1 MNFDYY
7 FNFGANI
14 SIILIQNHFRDIF
27 LLILTFLIFFNLSK
41 IVVFNLYIF
50 AYFLRIYFKMNYLFI
65 CYNHFTKAKS
75 WRCGNKLFLGKI
87 LIAKCKAPGYSEAIS
102 N

>member
-27 LLILTFLIFFNLSK
+27 LLILTFLILFNLSK
-41 IVVFNLYIF
+41 IDVFKPLYIC
-50 AYFLRIYFKMNYLFI
+50 LFPL
-65 CYNHFTKAKS
+65 YM
-75 WRCGNKLFLGKI
+75 L
-87 LIAKCKAPGYSEAIS
+87 
-102 N
+102 

>member
-27 LLILTFLIFFNLSK
+27 LLILTFLILFNLSK
-41 IVVFNLYIF
+41 IEVF
-50 AYFLRIYFKMNYLFI
+50 
-65 CYNHFTKAKS
+65 
-75 WRCGNKLFLGKI
+75 
-87 LIAKCKAPGYSEAIS
+87 
-102 N
+102 